1 MQQPKPVGLI
11 VLFIF
16 LGVVG
21 QYLFKG
27 GMSQDAPKAL
37 MGLIGG
43 DLVGFSQGPLAATVR
58 LVGHLVSLL
67 LQPPIFLG
75 LMAYVLS
82 TACWLA
88 VLSKTDLSFAYP
100 MLSIGYVAVLL
111 IGWLAFD
118 EEVSMLRW
126 LGVALICIGI
136 VALYSEQFFLRW
148 GMGFSGLL
156 LGVAGVVGWT
166 THVAE
171 PTPVFDKP
179 VGLIAFSITLG
190 ILGQYLFKSG
200 MNRPEYREQIST
212 IGAALRPGGDRS
224 VQVAVLNVL
233 GLFVRPFVV
242 AGVVCYG
249 VSTVSW
255 LAILG
260 RTPLSFVYPLLSIG
274 YVAILLMGWLLFR
287 EQVTLLRWFGVGLV
301 CYGIVTIYSEEMVH
315 AHWPF
320 FAGGLVVL
328 ALGLSLASRS
338 FARGLCQAEAR
349 EVSSSSHPGP

>member
-1 MQQPKPVGLI
+1 MQQSKPVGLI

-27 GMSQDAPKAL
+27 GMSQEAPRAL
-37 MGLIGG
+37 MALIGA
-43 DLVGFSQGPLAATVR
+43 DLVRLGQGHPAAAAG
-58 LVGHLVSLL
+58 LVWNVLTLL
-67 LQPPIFLG
+67 TQPFIFLG

-118 EEVSMLRW
+118 EEVSLLRW

-136 VALYSEQFFLRW
+136 VALYSEEFFLRR
-148 GMGFSGLL
+148 GAGFAGLL
-156 LGVAGVVGWT
+156 LGVAGIVGWT
-166 THVAE
+166 THVGE

-190 ILGQYLFKSG
+190 LLGQYLFKSG

-212 IGAALRPGGDRS
+212 IGAALRPGQHRS
-224 VQVAVLNVL
+224 ARTALLNVL
-233 GLFVRPFVV
+233 GLFIRPFVV

-249 VSTVSW
+249 ISTISW

-287 EQVTLLRWFGVGLV
+287 EQVTAMRWFGVGLV
-301 CYGIVTIYSEEMVH
+301 CYGIVTIFSEEMVH
-315 AHWPF
+315 AHWTL

-328 ALGLSLASRS
+328 ALGLATASRHP
-338 FARGLCQAEAR
+338 ARFL
-349 EVSSSSHPGP
+349 SHTRSWEPSRKPRPGS